1 MSCSCN
7 CGGNCTTLFYA
18 CSGAANTGYLSDSV
32 ARTLMKDEAGKMTCL
47 AALGADLSG
56 FIESA
61 KSARNIVLDG
71 CSVACGKKIFDKYG
85 LSFTHIVMTD
95 MGVEKGKTEINPN
108 LVTKISA
115 EVKGKISAEVSL

>member
-18 CSGAANTGYLSDSV
+18 CSGAANTGYLSDNV
-32 ARTLMKDEAGKMTCL
+32 ARTLAKDGLGKMSCL

-61 KSARNIVLDG
+61 KSAKNIVLDG
-71 CSVACGKKIFDKYG
+71 CSVACGKKIFDEKG
-85 LSFTHIVMTD
+85 LSYTHIVMTD
-95 MGVEKGKTEINPN
+95 LGVEKGKTEISPDI
-108 LVTKISA
+108 VAKIAS
-115 EVKGKISAEVSL
+115 EVSRKINAEVS